1 MTAHETYDMT
11 APVLLVGVCAV
22 LHQQVDGGVRLL
34 RVPIL
39 GPVGAG
45 QHLARLL
52 RVILLP
58 SVSNILLGD
67 LVLADLE
74 PGGEV

>member
-1 MTAHETYDMT
+1 MT
-11 APVLLVGVCAV
+11 APILLVGVCAV

-45 QHLARLL
+45 ERRARLL

-58 SVSNILLGD
+58 VVSNTYFAGD